1 MRLAPTLA
9 SLMVVLSSMTCAF
22 GVCPVM
28 MVSGVGER
36 DNIVVTFRNAGKL
49 PIRQL
54 EFNCTP
60 VQSHVVGQ
68 TNACRERN
76 ALFYPGMQYTVR
88 YPYPGRSRGTV
99 TVAVKSVMLSD
110 GFVWRPSR
118 KQPCRTL
125 RIVPRKTR

>member
-1 MRLAPTLA
+1 
-9 SLMVVLSSMTCAF
+9 MVVLSSMTCAF

-60 VQSHVVGQ
+60 VQPHVVGQ

-76 ALFYPGMQYTVR
+76 ALFYPGDAIYR
-88 YPYPGRSRGTV
+88 ALPLSR
-99 TVAVKSVMLSD
+99 A
-110 GFVWRPSR
+110 
-118 KQPCRTL
+118 
-125 RIVPRKTR
+125 